1 MEKEANHPLLS
12 PSSVLPK
19 PTRQNLCKC
28 AHHPQWTAQEKKQR
42 CCWACQALLD
52 PLNQRKRKK
61 ACANPWPWAKDSLV
75 PLPLPFRCPSYHSQ
89 VEACA
94 VPHTRVGQGL
104 GLTTYKGYKLNV
116 NAKANEKK
124 QKKKKEKDEGEAS
137 PSRGGHDEQQNPA
150 TTHQPCNDVVPR

>member
-1 MEKEANHPLLS
+1 MYRF
-12 PSSVLPK
+12 PSLFVVLRIIPK
-19 PTRQNLCKC
+19 LKPALC
-28 AHHPQWTAQEKKQR
+28 P
-42 CCWACQALLD
+42 
-52 PLNQRKRKK
+52 
-61 ACANPWPWAKDSLV
+61 
-75 PLPLPFRCPSYHSQ
+75 
-89 VEACA
+89 
-94 VPHTRVGQGL
+94 TRVGQGL